1 MPSAPK
7 VNPSLQRKHAA
18 RIAAVQCL
26 YARMIDVSCSPQ
38 TLVTWHMEQAQA
50 DDAEGFS
57 SVMPDKKLLQGIV
70 FGISEARTALEEK
83 LSALL
88 GERWISKR
96 MPLLMKALLQAALY
110 ELIYTPSLK
119 TRIILDQYVGVA
131 DAFLDESDVGFV
143 NGVLQEISQAVRPAA
158 TSEGHA

>member
-1 MPSAPK
+1 MPSPAK

-38 TLVTWHMEQAQA
+38 TLVAWHMEQV
-50 DDAEGFS
+50 DGEDAEGFA

-70 FGISEARTALEEK
+70 FGAAEARAGLEEK
-83 LSALL
+83 LTALL
-88 GERWISKR
+88 GDRWISKR
-96 MPLLMKALLQAALY
+96 MPLLMRAILHAALY
-110 ELIYTPSLK
+110 EFIYTPALK

-143 NGVLQEISQAVRPAA
+143 NGVLQEISQAVRSAER
-158 TSEGHA
+158 EGHA

>member
-26 YARMIDVSCSPQ
+26 YARMIDASCSAQ
-38 TLVTWHMEQAQA
+38 TLVAWHMEQVEAE
-50 DDAEGFS
+50 DAEGFTP
-57 SVMPDKKLLQGIV
+57 VMPDKKLLQGIV
-70 FGISEARTALEEK
+70 VGASEARVALEEK
-83 LSALL
+83 LAALL
-88 GERWISKR
+88 GERWTSKR
-96 MPLLMKALLQAALY
+96 MPLLMRALLQAALY
-110 ELIYTPSLK
+110 ELIYTPTLK

-143 NGVLQEISQAVRPAA
+143 NGVLQEISQAIRPVD
-158 TSEGHA
+158 SEGHA